1 MNERITPSP
10 SPDVPAD
17 SAPRLERPPRARTTL
32 ESPAQRIENE
42 KRIQRF
48 LMLALRMLFLVLLV
62 TVSLLPFVGQITQNQ
77 HFTFSQY
84 MIPFIATAVFGVV
97 VLILDAAMPSRPLAS
112 IIAIYLGLVA
122 GLVGALAMG
131 ALLDLVA
138 ESWDLTL
145 NRTGLAYLQLI
156 KIAIGITLCYLA
168 VSTVLMTKDDF
179 RLVIPYVEFA
189 KQVRGVRPLLLD
201 TSVLIDGRVESLGKA
216 GFLEAP
222 LVLPQFVIDELQTLA
237 DSSDKQKRARGRRGL
252 EMVRALQISPYADLT
267 IDPSTS
273 IPGHS
278 VDAMLLDVASRQ
290 NLRILTTDYNL
301 NKVADIQGVAALNL
315 NDLANTLRPQYLP
328 GDSVTVE
335 IIKPG
340 EGHGQGVGYLA
351 DGTMVVVE
359 DASELIGQQIPTIVT
374 NALQT
379 TAGRMIF
386 SKLADGIRTQP
397 STAERMAKMAT
408 TQPRATR
415 RPEPR

>member
-1 MNERITPSP
+1 MNERTPTPP
-10 SPDVPAD
+10 STDTPAELL
-17 SAPRLERPPRARTTL
+17 PRSKRTLRARGTF

-62 TVSLLPFVGQITQNQ
+62 TVSLLPFVGQITQNE

-84 MIPFIATAVFGVV
+84 MIPFIATAVFGVI
-97 VLILDAAMPSRPLAS
+97 VLLLDAVMPNRPLAS

-145 NRTGLAYLQLI
+145 NRIGLAYLQLI

-168 VSTVLMTKDDF
+168 VSTVLLTKDDF

-201 TSVLIDGRVESLGKA
+201 TSVLIDGRVEALGKA

-252 EMVRALQISPYADLT
+252 DMVRALQVSPYLDLN
-267 IDPSTS
+267 IDPTRAL
-273 IPGHS
+273 PGRN
-278 VDAMLLDVASRQ
+278 VDTMLLDLASRQ

-315 NDLANTLRPQYLP
+315 NDLANTLRPQFLP
-328 GDSVTVE
+328 GDSVSVE
-335 IIKPG
+335 IAKHG
-340 EGHGQGVGYLA
+340 EGQGQGVGYLP

-359 DASELIGQQIPTIVT
+359 EAANLIGEQVNTIVT

-386 SKLADGIRTQP
+386 SRLADGSPHEPTG
-397 STAERMAKMAT
+397 AERMAKMAT
-408 TQPRATR
+408 SQPRATR
-415 RPEPR
+415 RPEGR

>member
-1 MNERITPSP
+1 MNERNTPTPSVEAAP
-10 SPDVPAD
+10 D
-17 SAPRLERPPRARTTL
+17 SAPVAPRQRRARIDF
-32 ESPAQRIENE
+32 ESPA
-42 KRIQRF
+42 KRAEHERRLQRF

-62 TVSLLPFVGQITQNQ
+62 TVSLLPFVGQITPSDSLN
-77 HFTFSQY
+77 FGEY
-84 MIPFIATAVFGVV
+84 WIPFLATVLFGIV
-97 VLILDAAMPSRPLAS
+97 VLVLDAALPNRPLAS
-112 IIAIYLGLVA
+112 IIAIYLGLIA
-122 GLVGALAMG
+122 GLVGALAIG

-145 NRTGLAYLQLI
+145 DRRGLAYLQLI

-168 VSTVLMTKDDF
+168 VSTVLLTKDDF

-201 TSVLIDGRVESLGKA
+201 SSVLIDGRVEALGKA

-222 LVLPQFVIDELQTLA
+222 IVLPQFVIDELQTLA
-237 DSSDKQKRARGRRGL
+237 DSADKQKRARGRRGL
-252 EMVRALQISPYADLT
+252 DMVRALQVSPYLDLT
-267 IDPSTS
+267 IEPTPSM
-273 IPGHS
+273 PGHS
-278 VDAMLLDVASRQ
+278 VDALLLDLASRQ

-335 IIKPG
+335 IVKPG
-340 EGHGQGVGYLA
+340 EGQNQGVGYLP

-359 DASELIGQQIPTIVT
+359 DASDLIGQQVQTIVT

-386 SKLADGIRTQP
+386 SRPADGTRP
-397 STAERMAKMAT
+397 PMSAAERMAKMAT
-408 TQPRATR
+408 TQPRTTR

>member
-1 MNERITPSP
+1 MEH
-10 SPDVPAD
+10 
-17 SAPRLERPPRARTTL
+17 
-32 ESPAQRIENE
+32 E
-42 KRIQRF
+42 KRIQRV

-62 TVSLLPFVGQITQNQ
+62 AVSLLPFVGQITDETQPD
-77 HFTFSQY
+77 FSKYLFPLLATF
-84 MIPFIATAVFGVV
+84 AFGVV
-97 VLILDAAMPSRPLAS
+97 VLLLDAALPNRPLAS
-112 IIAIYLGLVA
+112 IIAIYLGLIA
-122 GLVGALAMG
+122 GLVGALAIG
-131 ALLDLVA
+131 TLLDLVA

-168 VSTVLMTKDDF
+168 VSTVLLTKDDF

-201 TSVLIDGRVESLGKA
+201 TSVLIDGRVEALGKA

-237 DSSDKQKRARGRRGL
+237 DSGDKQKRARGRRGL
-252 EMVRALQISPYADLT
+252 DMVRALQVSAFVDLT
-267 IDPSTS
+267 IDPTPGM
-273 IPGHS
+273 PGHS

-328 GDSVTVE
+328 GDHVSVEVV
-335 IIKPG
+335 KPG
-340 EGHGQGVGYLA
+340 EGHGQGVGYLP

-359 DASELIGQQIPTIVT
+359 DASNLIGQQVSTIVT

-386 SKLADGIRTQP
+386 SKLADGAPLQTN
-397 STAERMAKMAT
+397 AERMAKMAT
-408 TQPRATR
+408 SQPRATR
-415 RPEPR
+415 RPEGR